1 MYATVSLKATK
12 FVPAFAACL
21 LYSTASTAGLLS
33 SPENY
38 HECLLERL
46 KDVQNDVVA
55 ASETS
60 QCRVAFP
67 DSTPPEKVD
76 PGWIGP
82 TTVAECLAE
91 FGSGTPSSYAANLIR
106 EACFQLYPEK
116 PAE

>member
-1 MYATVSLKATK
+1 MYATVSLKAMK

-21 LYSTASTAGLLS
+21 LYSTASGAGILS

-46 KDVQNDVVA
+46 PDVQNDVVA
-55 ASETS
+55 ASENS

-76 PGWIGP
+76 PGWLGP
-82 TTVAECLAE
+82 ETVAECLAE
-91 FGSGTPSSYAANLIR
+91 FGTNTPSSYAANLIR
-106 EACFQLYPEK
+106 EACFQLYPEQ